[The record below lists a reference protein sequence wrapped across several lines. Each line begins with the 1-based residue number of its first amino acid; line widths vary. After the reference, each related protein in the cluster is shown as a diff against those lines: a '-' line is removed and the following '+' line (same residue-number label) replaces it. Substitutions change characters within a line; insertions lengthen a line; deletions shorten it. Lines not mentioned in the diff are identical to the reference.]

1 MVALPSMLLVLSAV
15 AQVAGPRPAVLAW
28 ALAASPART
37 EERLPSV
44 RVAEWARALVVLL
57 PSVAAAGG
65 AGVGSGAG
73 VVGCAGCGTTAIDAV
88 GGVGSE
94 AGGPAT
100 DGAGAIPSAGTF
112 LTDEAEGCG
121 ATDCPLSLRRQ

>member
-1 MVALPSMLLVLSAV
+1 MALPSMLLVLSAV

-57 PSVAAAGG
+57 PSVLLPVVPAWVPVQVLSAAR
-65 AGVGSGAG
+65 
-73 VVGCAGCGTTAIDAV
+73 AV
-88 GGVGSE
+88 EPPPSVLL
-94 AGGPAT
+94 ATPKPAVLLSMVP
-100 DGAGAIPSAGTF
+100 GLYPRRARFSSPMRGRVAEQPIAPS
-112 LTDEAEGCG
+112 
-121 ATDCPLSLRRQ
+121 R